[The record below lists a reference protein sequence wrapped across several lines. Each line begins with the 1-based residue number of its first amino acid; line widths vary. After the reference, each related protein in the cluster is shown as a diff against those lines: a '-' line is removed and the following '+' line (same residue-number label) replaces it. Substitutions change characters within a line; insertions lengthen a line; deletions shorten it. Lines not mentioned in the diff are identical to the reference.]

1 MKKIVDLSLP
11 LTPHWRYPIQ
21 ISPVKSIDNGDA
33 ANATH
38 FDMQTHWYTHIDA
51 PLHQLAGG
59 KTLND
64 FPLDYLVGK
73 AVFLDISYV
82 KANEPITAEMLK
94 DALGDVKNPKIIIVK
109 TCWEQKTEWQSYDYW
124 DNAPYM
130 TDEASAFLRDLQPKV
145 VGFDFPQDYD
155 IRRLRTEDEHNLT
168 LTTHEYI
175 LKNDILM
182 IEYMT
187 NLWNVTGKEVD
198 FVGLPMAL
206 ENIDGA
212 QIRCIAVEEG

>member
-1 MKKIVDLSLP
+1 MRKLIDLTLP
-11 LTPHWRYPIQ
+11 LVPHWRYPIQ
-21 ISPVKSIDNGDA
+21 ISPVKSMKNGDA

-51 PLHQLAGG
+51 PRHQLIDG

-64 FPLDYLVGK
+64 FPLDYLIGK
-73 AVFLDISYV
+73 AVVLDVSYV
-82 KANEPITAEMLK
+82 NANEGITDKMLK
-94 DALGDVKNPKIIIVK
+94 EAMGEEKDAKFIIIK
-109 TCWEQKTEWQSYDYW
+109 TCWEQKTQWQSYDYW

-130 TDEASAFLRDLQPKV
+130 TDEAAMYIRDLKPNV

-168 LTTHEYI
+168 LTTHNYI

-187 NLWNVTGKEVD
+187 NLWSVTRKVVD
-198 FVGLPMAL
+198 IVALPMAL

-212 QIRCIAVEEG
+212 QIRVVAIEE